1 MFLVAHQLCMP
12 FLFGK
17 LCMVAQITAPAPDN
31 LMLAAQPSLTDIG
44 QLQCKQF
51 SMNNLPFSPHF
62 RKGPIWHTV
71 EILIMHNLIM
81 HILNNA
87 LTLASE
93 L

>member
-1 MFLVAHQLCMP
+1 MLSKHINYLVTS
-12 FLFGK
+12 F
-17 LCMVAQITAPAPDN
+17 VITRSCQEARLEVKNGETGLDDDSFAVGIHN
-31 LMLAAQPSLTDIG
+31 
-44 QLQCKQF
+44 
-51 SMNNLPFSPHF
+51 
-62 RKGPIWHTV
+62 TV